1 MSNQPAQDPPPRSNS
16 QGLFIALAGNIGAGK
31 STAAKIIARHFD
43 CELFHEPVVE
53 NRFLRHYY
61 RDMTRWSFTLQ
72 MEFLLRRIEHHA
84 QIDTLATTCVQD
96 RTLIE
101 DPEVFAKYLHGLG
114 HMTDPELDLYFDYF
128 QRFNQNIRQPD
139 RVILLHTPEVPVL
152 MRRIADR
159 GRAEESGITPDFL
172 RGLNGYY
179 ETFAQVA
186 RRKYDI
192 DVLEIDVT
200 DRDFRSGEERRRFL
214 EEIDDFINEDLPEHR
229 QVEMVLAPEEL

>member
-1 MSNQPAQDPPPRSNS
+1 MSESPDTSSNQQSATSRV
-16 QGLFIALAGNIGAGK
+16 FIALAGNIGAGK

-43 CELFHEPVVE
+43 CELFHEPVVD
-53 NRFLRHYY
+53 NRFLPHYY

-72 MEFLLRRIEHHA
+72 MEFLLRRVEHHTQIA
-84 QIDTLATTCVQD
+84 QIPVSCVQD

-114 HMTDPELDLYFDYF
+114 HMTDTELDLYFDYF
-128 QRFNQNIRQPD
+128 QRFNRQIRQPD
-139 RVILLHTPEVPVL
+139 RIILLHTPDVQEL
-152 MRRIADR
+152 LRRIADR
-159 GRAEESGITPDFL
+159 GREEERGITPEFL

-186 RRKYDI
+186 CRKYDI

-200 DRDFRSGEERRRFL
+200 DRDFRQGRERRRFL
-214 EEIDDFINEDLPEHR
+214 EEIDDFVNEGLPEEH
-229 QVEMVLAPEEL
+229 QISLTLSPDD

>member
-1 MSNQPAQDPPPRSNS
+1 MQHSPPR
-16 QGLFIALAGNIGAGK
+16 LFIALAGNIGAGK
-31 STAAKIIARHFD
+31 STAAKIIARHFG

-84 QIDTLATTCVQD
+84 QIEKLRGSCVQD

-114 HMTDPELDLYFDYF
+114 HMTDPELDLYFDFF
-128 QRFNQNIRQPD
+128 QRFNRNIRQPD
-139 RVILLHTPEVPVL
+139 RVILLHTPDTKVL
-152 MRRIADR
+152 LRRINQR
-159 GRAEESGITPDFL
+159 GREEESGITTDFL

-186 RRKYDI
+186 RRKYGMDI
-192 DVLEIDVT
+192 LEIDVT
-200 DRDFRSGEERRRFL
+200 ERDFRQGVERRRFL
-214 EEIDDFINEDLPEHR
+214 QEVHEFLNKDLPKNN
-229 QVEMVLAPEEL
+229 ELPLIIHPAE

>member
-1 MSNQPAQDPPPRSNS
+1 MQQQSKPR
-16 QGLFIALAGNIGAGK
+16 LFIALAGNIGAGK

-61 RDMTRWSFTLQ
+61 DDMTRWSFTLQ
-72 MEFLLRRIEHHA
+72 MEFLLRRVEHHT
-84 QIDTLATTCVQD
+84 QIDSIPGSCVQD

-114 HMTDPELDLYFDYF
+114 HMTDPELDLYFDFF
-128 QRFNQNIRQPD
+128 QRFNRNIRQPD
-139 RVILLHTPEVPVL
+139 RIILLHTPDVQEL
-152 MRRIADR
+152 LRRIADR
-159 GRAEESGITPDFL
+159 GRSEESGITPEFL

-186 RRKYDI
+186 QRKYDV

-200 DRDFRSGEERRRFL
+200 DRDFRQGVERRRFL
-214 EEIDDFINEDLPEHR
+214 EEVQDFINQDLPEER
-229 QVEMVLAPEEL
+229 QISLTLHPGD